1 MINHNFFT
9 RLFSFVT
16 VLLCTLAARSQTI
29 GPSTSEVR
37 FSYTTTFE
45 IPVGAD
51 EDDSE
56 TRANFHASH
65 VFGIFHSPTLVQKYV
80 GRNAVIGG
88 IGAPRTQMRIRI
100 LSETEKDGKIV
111 IRYSNS
117 GKMILHKKAAD
128 KILKDGGIV
137 LPLPNDPYEIY
148 DEKCTDDHYTSFG
161 DYWYFYDPYRPGC
174 THLSREPMAKPVM
187 IKMTELEYKK
197 IERTAKLPLLRGNN
211 GNGDLFQFY
220 IINGYEEDGSDR
232 NDPGRLNFKE
242 LENDLRRRGFAISKK
257 RPNTKIPMNIYT
269 KMIELDN
276 GKTIEV
282 EINHLLVD
290 TGIGTKSAVFAK
302 FLKDAVAEADVIVYG
317 GHSGL
322 GANLDIPSLEYKA
335 GAPFEF
341 NPNKRQLF
349 YFDSCAS
356 YSYYLEHFAVEK
368 TKAKIDILSNGLSS
382 YFHTSQSVLSKLLD
396 RLLSEKSE
404 DVEWMTILKEMESPL
419 EGDSYLLNV
428 GGI

>member
-1 MINHNFFT
+1 MNNTILFT
-9 RLFSFVT
+9 RLLSFVT
-16 VLLCTLAARSQTI
+16 LCLFASLSKSQTL
-29 GPSTSEVR
+29 GPSTTEVR
-37 FSYTTTFE
+37 FSYSTTFE
-45 IPVGAD
+45 IPIGAD
-51 EDDSE
+51 EDDNE

-65 VFGIFHSPTLVQKYV
+65 LFGIFHSPTLVKKYI
-80 GRNAVIGG
+80 GPKAVIGG
-88 IGAPRTQMRIRI
+88 IGAPRTQMKIRI
-100 LSETEKDGKIV
+100 LSASEKNGKVV

-117 GKMILHKKAAD
+117 GKMLLHKKAAD
-128 KILKDGGIV
+128 KILKNGGLV
-137 LPLPNDPYEIY
+137 LPLPNNPYEIY
-148 DEKCTDDHYTSFG
+148 DEKCTDEIYNSFG
-161 DYWYFYDPYRPGC
+161 DFWYFYDPYRPGC
-174 THLSREPMAKPVM
+174 THLSQEPMAVPVK

-197 IERTAKLPLLRGNN
+197 IERTAKLPWLRGNN

-220 IINGYEEDGSDR
+220 IINGYEDDGSKR
-232 NDPGRLNFKE
+232 NDPGRINFKE
-242 LENDLRRRGFAISKK
+242 LEIDLIRRGFTISKK
-257 RPNTKIPMNIYT
+257 RPNTKIPMNIYS
-269 KMIELDN
+269 KMIQLDN

-302 FLKDAVAEADVIVYG
+302 FLKEAVAEADVIIYG

-322 GANLDIPSLEYKA
+322 GANLDIPSLEEKA
-335 GAPFEF
+335 GGPFKF
-341 NPNKRQLF
+341 NSNKRQLF

-368 TKAKIDILSNGLSS
+368 TKAKIDIISNGLSS

-396 RLLSEKSE
+396 RLFSEKTE
-404 DVEWMTILKEMESPL
+404 DVEWLTILNEMESPL